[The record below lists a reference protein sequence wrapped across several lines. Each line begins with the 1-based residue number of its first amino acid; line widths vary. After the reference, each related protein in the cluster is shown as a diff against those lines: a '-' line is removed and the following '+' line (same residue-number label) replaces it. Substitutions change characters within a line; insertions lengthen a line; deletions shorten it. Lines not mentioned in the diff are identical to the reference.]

1 MSRKRWNDLT
11 YVHYNL
17 RLRER
22 QLGRKPDDLI
32 SFDSAMLESVLD
44 DWLVESE
51 KQAIREDEVPSILAS
66 FVTSS
71 SVLKITSGDN

>member
-1 MSRKRWNDLT
+1 MHLIRFTAKDNCLSQKRLNDHA

-17 RLRER
+17 RLREHL
-22 QLGRKPDDLI
+22 LGRKPDELV

-51 KQAIREDEVPSILAS
+51 KQAMQEDEVPFIP
-66 FVTSS
+66 
-71 SVLKITSGDN
+71 I